1 MSTLTIE
8 DTTLGKTMSTSGTLV
23 ATPSAI
29 PFMQGCN
36 TKSCSSSR
44 VRLPYV
50 IWQRRQHLSQRKS
63 ILKKHELLEHMRRC
77 GGVGWIGWSSW
88 DTQEVAQR
96 SVTGRP
102 RAATEGQARGGA
114 CPNEAKIAVKRRPA
128 PLASGGDVVKTGV
141 FT

>member
-8 DTTLGKTMSTSGTLV
+8 EPTLGKTMSTSGTLV
-23 ATPSAI
+23 GTPSSI
-29 PFMQGCN
+29 PSMQGCN

-63 ILKKHELLEHMRRC
+63 ILKKHELLEHMRRS

-88 DTQEVAQR
+88 ATQEVAQR
-96 SVTGRP
+96 SVTGSP
-102 RAATEGQARGGA
+102 GAAMEGKHADERVQTKG
-114 CPNEAKIAVKRRPA
+114 K
-128 PLASGGDVVKTGV
+128 
-141 FT
+141 